1 MTRRG
6 GRPVNASSFLD
17 HISKVAPPPSTT
29 SPILKPADSAQH
41 IGLCMA
47 GAHLLHL
54 PLEIPCGHHI
64 CAQCLRSKAK
74 SAHTLHCTSCD
85 ATHPLVPESATSPS
99 ALLLDLIAEQLS
111 KCRACGESVKVK
123 HLDQHLSSCCTDH
136 VSVSVKSVLTKR
148 DYIKRLSECVC
159 FRMQGVYLDGCHST
173 IFLLGSGAL
182 TTSPG
187 EAKPLSE
194 PLNPFEESVKNS
206 TITLKTG
213 GPVREHMH
221 SHAHKMSLS
230 LVVHELDEGY
240 TTSGSSMLTT
250 DHPQE
255 SEGCGA
261 VQECSQWWG
270 GRTSAG
276 ERGLHS

>member
-1 MTRRG
+1 M
-6 GRPVNASSFLD
+6 NASSFLD

-29 SPILKPADSAQH
+29 SPILEPADSAQQ

-47 GAHLLHL
+47 GTHLLHQ

-99 ALLLDLIAEQLS
+99 ALLLDLIADQLT

-123 HLDQHLSSCCTDH
+123 HLDQHLSSSCADH
-136 VSVSVKSVLTKR
+136 VSVGVRSVLT
-148 DYIKRLSECVC
+148 
-159 FRMQGVYLDGCHST
+159 
-173 IFLLGSGAL
+173 
-182 TTSPG
+182 
-187 EAKPLSE
+187 KPLSE
-194 PLNPFEESVKNS
+194 PLNPFEERMASNLVRRKISASRTS

-213 GPVREHMH
+213 GPVRERMH
-221 SHAHKMSLS
+221 SHAHKMSLLP

-255 SEGCGA
+255 TEGCGA

-276 ERGLHS
+276 ERGHHS